1 MNTVNIK
8 GLSFFG
14 KHGVLPEE
22 NSLGQKFVLD
32 CSVTLKTEFADI
44 NDDIQKT
51 VDYSKLCESITSFL
65 SENTFSLLETAA
77 YKTCCMILDSFAEAE
92 GVVIEMKKPWAPVGQ
107 EIEYA
112 SVRSELKRHTAFI
125 SIGSNM
131 GNKEQCIRAAIK
143 ILNKTEGCSVEQISP
158 IIETKPYG
166 DILQDDFL
174 NCALRLSTYHSPQAL
189 LSILN
194 TIEKKLHR
202 VRTVRWG
209 PRTIDLDIV
218 FYDDI
223 VLDTEDLHI
232 PHIDMQNRSFVLIPL
247 CSIAPYYRHPILNKT
262 VEQLRK
268 GML

>member
-51 VDYSKLCESITSFL
+51 VDYSKLCENIISYL
-65 SENTFSLLETAA
+65 KENTFSLLETAA
-77 YKTCCMILDSFAEAE
+77 YKTCCMILDSFSEAQ
-92 GVVIEMKKPWAPVGQ
+92 GVVIELKKPWAPVGQ
-107 EIEYA
+107 QIEYA
-112 SVRSELKRHTAFI
+112 SVRSELKRHTAFL
-125 SIGSNM
+125 SLGSNM
-131 GNKEQCIRAAIK
+131 GNREQYIHDAIEL
-143 ILNKTEGCSVEQISP
+143 LNKTEGCTVEQISP
-158 IIETKPYG
+158 VIETKPYG
-166 DILQDDFL
+166 DVPQEDFL
-174 NCALRLSTYHSPQAL
+174 NCALKLSTYHSPQAL
-189 LSILN
+189 LNILH
-194 TIEKKLHR
+194 TIENKLHR

-223 VLDTEDLHI
+223 VLDTEELHI
-232 PHIDMQNRSFVLIPL
+232 PHIDMHNRSFVLIPL